1 MNKHRH
7 RIVFNRTRGLFMAVA
22 ECAGTHQG
30 GQTAQASRC
39 SAAAPLPSSRFKAL
53 TISLMMAWGAVIVLS
68 GSSAH
73 AQIVSDHSAPSNQ
86 QPMVQNAAN
95 GVTLVNIQTP
105 SAAGVS
111 RNTYSQFDVQR
122 PGVILNN
129 SSGNV
134 QTQLGGWVQGNPW
147 LAGGSARVILNEV
160 TSGSPSQLKGY
171 MEVAGQRAQV
181 VVANPAGIS
190 CDGCG
195 FINANRGTLT
205 TGTAIF
211 NNGNLQGYRVTGGT
225 IEVNG
230 AGLQGQTTDYTDL
243 ISRAVK
249 VNAGI
254 WANQLL
260 VTTGVNQV
268 SADQSVITPLGAAQA
283 TDAAPAFAIDT
294 SQLGG
299 MYAGK
304 IVLVGTEGGLGMR
317 NAGQINASAGSLTLT
332 NDGQLLNTGLLNG
345 QDTTVRVTSL
355 NNLGG
360 GRIYGDRLAV
370 TADTLTQTSQGSGND
385 TQSPV
390 IAARERLDIG
400 VGTLLNQTGGLI
412 FSLGDLSIGGSLT
425 PQPDGS
431 LSATGRAQRVENHSA
446 RIEAMGSLSLSSQFL
461 GNYND
466 SFSLTSLQQISSTY
480 VVDYALTQGHDE
492 GNNLDPAT
500 LLKRFTPSEVYI
512 GWDAQGNKLCEVD
525 CMRVIATGEISDAF
539 NKFEYTRT
547 ISETQVATTAPG
559 LISAAQD
566 MNLDVGHGVNDKSRI
581 MAGQTLNVTGGQLD
595 NVGAQ
600 GQRQTKEQGQ
610 VTSSWRHQVSGED
623 HSDTSTGPY
632 TPADQT
638 QTITQSVGQQA
649 SNSAQA
655 RQGSGTTLPTRGMF
669 VVNPAQGSGPVIEGD
684 PRFTNQRQWLSS
696 DYMLQQMSIDPATVQ
711 KRLGDGFYEQAL
723 VRDQVAQLTGKRF
736 LAGYSS
742 DEAQYR
748 ALLDN
753 GVTVARALNLRPGVV
768 LSAEQAAH
776 LTSDLV
782 LLEATTVTLPSGQTL
797 QVLQPRVYLMP
808 RAGDLQANGDL
819 MAAQNLNV
827 HVSGDVINSGGMGAR
842 QVLSINAANIRN
854 IGGSMAAQD
863 TRLNAAQD
871 IDVQGGS
878 LQAQRS
884 LSLTAGQD
892 VKVASTTASS
902 ANAQAS
908 ATYIDRVADLHVSD
922 AAGQLLIQAARDAR
936 LQAAQLNN
944 EGAGGT
950 TAIQAGRDIQ
960 VGTVRTQ
967 QSQTMTWDARNHRTE
982 ASSQDVGSTIAAKGD
997 IHFQAGRDLAF
1008 EAALAQSE
1016 QGSLDARAAGNVDI
1030 KAGQASQS
1038 VDEAH
1043 FHRSSGFMSS
1053 KSTATRDVVS
1063 QTQAQA
1069 SVLSAANVNMQ
1080 AGQNLTVQGSAIS
1093 GTQGNTTLQAGQ
1105 DVKIMSAQDSLV
1117 ASSDRQDKKS
1127 GLSTSLQSG
1136 VSVGRSSASQTQQTS
1151 RTSQVTSSV
1160 SGQNVNITAQR
1171 DATVQA
1177 STVLADQ
1184 DISVQAGRN
1193 LDVTAA
1199 DNTQQ
1204 TTSSAS
1210 SHGTKV
1216 SLIGGISPNQTLYGR
1231 QNSQQSG
1238 QDIQVSQ
1245 STSVLSANGGSLTLT
1260 AGADSQYRGTKQGNM
1275 NTQGADLLA
1284 GKTVQVEGN
1293 SVTLD
1298 TAVTAS
1304 SRGSTQAK
1312 QSSTTLG
1319 AQLSGTVG
1327 SRITSAWTMAEASAH
1342 TDNERLARAERLKA
1356 TYDAY
1361 KLSQGVNELVS
1372 AGGKQN
1378 ATDTSSGSAFGVS
1391 VSLGNSSSQQQ
1402 SSYASNQVRGTNAQA
1417 QTINVKSR
1425 DADITAV
1432 GAKLQADDIT
1442 LDAAQNLNLMAAE
1455 NTASQQSSNK
1465 GHNAGVGVTVGF
1477 GQQNG
1482 ISFQIGVGGNRGKAN
1497 GSETTYDNTLVTA
1510 AKQLNIK
1517 SGSDTTLQ
1525 GAQVAGNT
1533 VKADVGG
1540 KLNIITLQDQSS
1552 SESKQESY
1560 GANIS
1565 LCIPPI
1571 CYGNVV
1577 TGSVNMAQSGFNHN
1591 YQSAVGQ
1598 SGIAAG
1604 QGGFDIK
1611 VQGDTSLTGAAITST
1626 ADKSKNSLQT
1636 ASLSYKD
1643 LENKQNTDSYSR
1655 SVGLAYNGGSAGS
1668 TLAANGASNL
1678 LGNIAG
1684 QQGLPKEGS
1693 DRSSTLSVI
1702 SPANITLTGTG
1713 NAQKDQAS
1721 QQAASTLTSRD
1732 AKTANGALTNTLTL
1746 QQAADAQK
1754 DIQHAQENAQAG
1766 QIVGSV
1772 AFNVAGDIAAKQGW
1786 PDGSVQKIVLHGL
1799 AGLIQATAGG
1809 QNGAVGA
1816 LAAMGN
1822 EALTKQI
1829 NDYISKSVPIT
1840 DGMTPAQV
1848 SQAQQARKE
1857 LAEASAS
1864 LLGATTVALAG
1875 GVTGKGS
1882 AQDVQLGGQV
1892 ALNADRFNRQLHP
1905 KEIDWIKQ
1913 NAKRFAQ
1920 QQGISPDAA
1929 EQRLAQQAFREVQFG
1944 APGNLDLAAQQ
1955 FLKINTQGVLL
1966 PGDPT
1971 IPGQTVG
1978 YMFRADP
1985 IQKAN
1990 PMMYA
1995 TQVVAD
2001 PAALAFYAKNGIT
2014 QPTAPQL
2021 QQAASKDASARS
2033 NLRTAT
2039 MGAAGAAIAATVPP
2053 ALSWCLSNPVA
2064 CNRIAITGGEIAA
2077 GDAIGP
2083 TGLGVAGLAAVKA
2096 VKSAEEVN
2104 AAMAAKGWSP
2114 AWSPA
2119 TPVINGVI
2127 PTGTKVT
2134 MIVDKITA
2142 DAINEAVAKGDF
2154 SKVRL
2159 GGWATFDNVSST
2171 AIDLRQKAA
2180 VTGEFK
2186 PSANGPFFAV
2196 ELEVQKPLESNIG
2209 FAGAQI
2215 NKEKLP
2221 DGTLIN
2227 LETVLRGGATQAEFL
2242 IPATERIQYL
2252 KPTSIAIQLGH

>member
-7 RIVFNRTRGLFMAVA
+7 RVVFNWARGLLMA
-22 ECAGTHQG
+22 
-30 GQTAQASRC
+30 
-39 SAAAPLPSSRFKAL
+39 
-53 TISLMMAWGAVIVLS
+53 MA
-68 GSSAH
+68 GSSVQ
-73 AQIVSDHSAPSNQ
+73 AQIVSDHSAPPNQ

-95 GVTLVNIQTP
+95 GVPLVNIQTP

-147 LAGGSARVILNEV
+147 LAGGGARVILNEV

-205 TGTAIF
+205 TGSAIF
-211 NNGNLQGYRVTGGT
+211 NNGNLEGYRVTGGT
-225 IEVNG
+225 IQIDG

-243 ISRAVK
+243 IGRAVK

-254 WANQLL
+254 WANQLR

-268 SADQSVITPLGAAQA
+268 SADQSVITRLGAAQA
-283 TDAAPAFAIDT
+283 TDATPAFAIDT
-294 SQLGG
+294 AQLGG

-304 IVLVGTEGGLGMR
+304 IVLVGTEAGLGVR

-332 NDGQLLNTGLLNG
+332 NDGQLINTGLLNG
-345 QDTTVRVTSL
+345 RDTTVRVTGL
-355 NNLGG
+355 NNVGG
-360 GRIYGDRLAV
+360 GQIYGDRLAV
-370 TADTLTQTSQGSGND
+370 AADTLTQVSQGSGNN

-400 VGTLLNQTGGLI
+400 VGTLLNQPGGLI
-412 FSLGDLSIGGSLT
+412 FSQGDLSIGGSLAT
-425 PQPDGS
+425 QPDGS
-431 LSATGRAQRVENHSA
+431 LHATGRAQRVENHSA

-466 SFSLTSLQQISSTY
+466 SFSLTAPQQVSSSY
-480 VVDYALTQGHDE
+480 VVEYALVRGHDE
-492 GNNLDPAT
+492 GSNLDPAS
-500 LLKRFTPSEVYI
+500 LLKRFAPSEVYI
-512 GWDAQGNKLCEVD
+512 GRDAQGNRLCEVD

-539 NKFEYTRT
+539 NKFEFTRT
-547 ISETQVATTAPG
+547 ISETQVATSAPG
-559 LISAAQD
+559 LISAARD
-566 MNLDVGHGVNDKSRI
+566 VNLDVGQGVNDKSRI
-581 MAGQTLNVTGGQLD
+581 MAGQTLNVTGGQFD

-600 GQRQTKEQGQ
+600 GQRLTNEQGQ

-623 HSDTSTGPY
+623 HSDTSTTAY
-632 TPADQT
+632 TPADQN
-638 QTITQSVGQQA
+638 QTITQSIGQQA

-655 RQGSGTTLPTRGMF
+655 RQGSGTTLPTSSMF
-669 VVNPAQGSGPVIEGD
+669 VVNPAQGSGPVVEGD
-684 PRFTNQRQWLSS
+684 PRFLDQRQWLSS
-696 DYMLQQMSIDPATVQ
+696 DYMLRQMSIDPATVQ

-736 LAGYSS
+736 LDGYSS

-753 GVTVARALNLRPGVV
+753 GATLARALNLRPGVV

-797 QVLQPRVYLMP
+797 QVLQPKVYLMP
-808 RAGDLQANGDL
+808 RTGDLKANGDL
-819 MAAQNLNV
+819 MAAQNLDV

-854 IGGSMAAQD
+854 LGGNMAAQD
-863 TRLNAAQD
+863 TRLTAAQD

-884 LSLTAGQD
+884 LRLTAGQD

-908 ATYIDRVADLHVSD
+908 ATYIDRVADLYVSD
-922 AAGQLLIQAARDAR
+922 AAGQLLIQATRDAR

-960 VGTVRTQ
+960 VGSVRTQ
-967 QSQTMTWDARNHRTE
+967 QSQTTTWDARNRRTDS
-982 ASSQDVGSTIAAKGD
+982 SSQDVGSTIAAKGD
-997 IHFQAGRDLAF
+997 IRLQSGRDIAF
-1008 EAALAQSE
+1008 ESALVQSQ
-1016 QGSLDARAAGNVDI
+1016 QGSLDARAAGNVAVL
-1030 KAGQASQS
+1030 AGQASQS
-1038 VDEAH
+1038 MDEAH

-1069 SVLSAANVNMQ
+1069 SALSAANVNVQ
-1080 AGQNLTVQGSAIS
+1080 AGKNVTLQGSALS
-1093 GTQGNTTLQAGQ
+1093 STQGTTTLQAGQ
-1105 DVKIMSAQDSLV
+1105 DVEVLSATNTFS
-1117 ASSDRQDKKS
+1117 AAMARQDRKS
-1127 GLSTSLQSG
+1127 GLSVSWQAG
-1136 VSVGRSSASQTQQTS
+1136 VGVGRSSADQAQQIVS
-1151 RTSQVTSSV
+1151 TSQVSSSV

-1177 STVLADQ
+1177 STILADQ
-1184 DISVQAGRN
+1184 DITVQAGRN
-1193 LDVTAA
+1193 LAVTAA

-1204 TTSSAS
+1204 TTRSAS
-1210 SHGTKV
+1210 SHSTKV
-1216 SLIGGISPNQTLYGR
+1216 GLVGGISPNQTLYGR
-1231 QNSQQSG
+1231 QNSQQNG
-1238 QDIQVSQ
+1238 QDTQVSQ
-1245 STSVLSANGGSLTLT
+1245 STSVLSANGGNLTLT
-1260 AGADSQYRGTKQGNM
+1260 AGADTQYRGTTQGNVA
-1275 NTQGADLLA
+1275 TQGADLLA

-1293 SVTLD
+1293 EVVMD
-1298 TAVTAS
+1298 TAVIAADQ
-1304 SRGSTQAK
+1304 GSTLSK

-1327 SRITSAWTMAEASAH
+1327 SRITSAWTMAQASSQ
-1342 TDNERLARAERLKA
+1342 TDNKRLADAQRLKA
-1356 TYDAY
+1356 AYDAY
-1361 KLSQGVNELVS
+1361 KLSQGVNDLVS

-1391 VSLGNSSSQQQ
+1391 VSLGSSSSQQQ

-1417 QTINVKSR
+1417 QTINIKSR
-1425 DADITAV
+1425 DADVTAV
-1432 GAKLQADDIT
+1432 GAKLQATDIT
-1442 LDAAQNLNLMAAE
+1442 LDAAKNLNLMAAE
-1455 NTASQQSSNK
+1455 NTASQQSSSK
-1465 GHNAGVGVTVGF
+1465 GHNAGVGVTIGF
-1477 GQQNG
+1477 GQQSG
-1482 ISFQIGVGGNRGKAN
+1482 ISFQIGVGGNRGTAN

-1510 AKQLNIK
+1510 TNQLNIR

-1525 GAQVAGNT
+1525 GAQVAGDT
-1533 VKADVGG
+1533 VKADIGYNGGG
-1540 KLNIITLQDQSS
+1540 KLNVITLQDQSS

-1636 ASLSYKD
+1636 ASLSYQD

-1655 SVGLAYNGGSAGS
+1655 SVGLAYNGGSTGS

-1693 DRSSTLSVI
+1693 ERSSTLSVI

-1713 NAQKDQAS
+1713 DAKKDQAS

-1746 QQAADAQK
+1746 QQAADVQK

-1772 AFNVAGDIAAKQGW
+1772 AFNIAGDVAQRYQWGE
-1786 PDGSVQKIVLHGL
+1786 GSTQKVVLHGI
-1799 AGLIQATAGG
+1799 AGFIQASAGG
-1809 QNGAVGA
+1809 QNGVAGA

-1822 EALTKQI
+1822 EALTGQI
-1829 NDYISKSVPIT
+1829 NEYIKAQVPIT
-1840 DGMTPAQV
+1840 SGMSAEQV
-1848 SQAQQARKE
+1848 ATATQTRKE
-1857 LAEASAS
+1857 LAEAAAS
-1864 LLGATTVALAG
+1864 LIGASTVALTNG
-1875 GVTGKGS
+1875 LSGKGS

-1920 QQGISPDAA
+1920 QLGISPDAA

-1944 APGNLDLAAQQ
+1944 ATGDTDFAAQQ
-1955 FLKINTQGVLL
+1955 FLKGNTQGLLL
-1966 PGDPT
+1966 PGDPA

-1990 PMMYA
+1990 PLMYA
-1995 TQVVAD
+1995 TQVVSD

-2014 QPTAPQL
+2014 QPTAQQV
-2021 QQAASKDASARS
+2021 QQAATKDASTRS
-2033 NLRTAT
+2033 ILRTAT
-2039 MGAAGAAIAATVPP
+2039 MGAAGAAVAVTVPP
-2053 ALSWCLSNPVA
+2053 AISWCLSNPVA
-2064 CNRIAITGGEIAA
+2064 CNRVAIAGGEIAA

-2083 TGLGVAGLAAVKA
+2083 TGMGVAGLAAVKA
-2096 VKSAEEVN
+2096 VRSAEEVN

-2119 TPVINGVI
+2119 TPVIKGNLPV
-2127 PTGTKVT
+2127 GTKVN
-2134 MIVDKITA
+2134 MIVDAATA
-2142 DAINEAVAKGDF
+2142 EQIEVIIKKGGNDF

-2159 GGWATFDNVSST
+2159 GGWATFDDVKST
-2171 AIDLRQKAA
+2171 SVDMRQRAAI
-2180 VTGEFK
+2180 TGEFK
-2186 PSANGPFFAV
+2186 PASDGPFFVV
-2196 ELEVQKPLESNIG
+2196 ELEVQKTLESNIG
-2209 FAGAQI
+2209 FAGAQV
-2215 NKEKLP
+2215 NKEKIASDAISNLN
-2221 DGTLIN
+2221 TL
-2227 LETVLRGGATQAEFL
+2227 LRGGATQAEFL
-2242 IPATERIQYL
+2242 IPAAERIQYL
-2252 KPTSIAIQLGH
+2252 KPVSVPKVLGY